1 MDEVPAFLA
10 NIVDMNSVSS
20 VPMYTFNIDKINQFI
35 DQHLDAIIEN
45 ENTNLLMYQNKPVYW
60 NQELLVIP
68 FAPKYPL
75 SHFSR
80 EGCNIFL
87 SKKKPLLICA
97 VLANQQETEDALRA
111 DQNSKFEQEVSQ
123 EVEEP

>member
-1 MDEVPAFLA
+1 VPAFL
-10 NIVDMNSVSS
+10 NDLNSASS
-20 VPMYTFNIDKINQFI
+20 VPLCTFNIDKITAFI
-35 DQHLDAIIEN
+35 DENLEAAVEN
-45 ENTNLLMYQNKPVYW
+45 ENFAIQMYQNKPVFW

-97 VLANQQETEDALRA
+97 VLANQ
-111 DQNSKFEQEVSQ
+111 
-123 EVEEP
+123 